1 MGMDSKMIKQV
12 LDFNKKAFDD
22 SFKAIVAVQEHT
34 EKMMCV
40 FWEKSTF
47 FPAESQKVVGDW
59 VKAYKNGLGELKEN
73 VDSRFKLIEDYLL
86 SVAGQMEFSVK
97 GVDQKAAPVETATD
111 MSKEVAADLK
121 KAVSRRQTARKKR
134 LPVAKQK

>member
-1 MGMDSKMIKQV
+1 MDSKMIKQI

-22 SFKAIVAVQEHT
+22 SFKAVVAVQEHT
-34 EKMMCV
+34 EKMMRV

-59 VKAYKNGLGELKEN
+59 VNAYKNGLDELKEN

-86 SVAGQMEFSVK
+86 KDTGQMESSLKV
-97 GVDQKAAPVETATD
+97 VEQKAVPVEAAPRIR
-111 MSKEVAADLK
+111 KEVAVDLGKASSRKQAVIKEKVASK
-121 KAVSRRQTARKKR
+121 KIKTK
-134 LPVAKQK
+134 